1 MSEYAVVWRETGEP
15 DSIYAGG
22 LSIENDR
29 VVLRGSAG
37 RLPVV
42 RELPRSEIGAVQRVN
57 GQERLGGFPSLR
69 LDLNTGR
76 SLLIASLMGAGVL
89 FDVIDAL
96 NTALSGV

>member
-15 DSIYAGG
+15 HSIYAGG
-22 LSIENDR
+22 LSIETDR

-37 RLPVV
+37 RHPVV
-42 RELPRSEIGAVQRVN
+42 REVPRSEIGAVQRVA

-76 SLLIASLMGAGVL
+76 SLLLASVMGVGVL
-89 FDVIDAL
+89 FELLDSL
-96 NTALSGV
+96 GG